1 MSGLNGYRG
10 KDGKVY
16 NDWGELTRANNLW
29 DQQQKQNELLNNQNR
44 LLREGQQE
52 QNRLLEEQNRLLEE
66 KRIADEKQREEERR
80 LERERIETE
89 REIRLQEIETEKEIE
104 ESRQEHEKEM
114 RFLKLCDE
122 AGINK
127 GLFDSFIFY
136 ISNSERIFQLRT
148 KLTSIGDL
156 KNKLFIAEHSLDL
169 KENAIEN
176 KISNEIN
183 IKGKKEIEK
192 YNKLKN
198 NFKNDFGWFRSWN
211 NFNIDNDL
219 IKNEYEILQKKFFLG
234 CSLEFVGFLI
244 FLIPALISP
253 DEPTNFDFFTILMI
267 IILSVGIIFLIVPL
281 YESKKFKKMCD
292 EEIKN
297 INTNSSYL
305 KNNKAINDITN
316 YMYNL
321 KSTISQ
327 FEKTLNDE
335 NNKISNEISNV
346 EKVCQK
352 EKLEEFYNFRVNHY
366 NPKIEK
372 LLLDF
377 GFDVTYKD
385 IFKSINK
392 SQSKSMG
399 EIDDYIEYFSN
410 KTNEL
415 TKKENY
421 EEEDIS
427 IYKSMIDDIN
437 KRIKKIENYDIK
449 SGDIFINEL
458 NKVVKQTSI
467 HNNEINDEKK
477 AIIKINYNSPAKS
490 LKIFVNDE
498 FYNKI
503 ENESRVAIELEKGK
517 YNIRFKDGS
526 FFKSSEEIKLNLND
540 GDYKEINIDCWGS
553 DYKIDVQEKKDM
565 DETSKEKNK

>member
-1 MSGLNGYRG
+1 
-10 KDGKVY
+10 
-16 NDWGELTRANNLW
+16 
-29 DQQQKQNELLNNQNR
+29 
-44 LLREGQQE
+44 
-52 QNRLLEEQNRLLEE
+52 
-66 KRIADEKQREEERR
+66 
-80 LERERIETE
+80 
-89 REIRLQEIETEKEIE
+89 
-104 ESRQEHEKEM
+104 
-114 RFLKLCDE
+114 
-122 AGINK
+122 
-127 GLFDSFIFY
+127 
-136 ISNSERIFQLRT
+136 
-148 KLTSIGDL
+148 
-156 KNKLFIAEHSLDL
+156 
-169 KENAIEN
+169 
-176 KISNEIN
+176 
-183 IKGKKEIEK
+183 
-192 YNKLKN
+192 
-198 NFKNDFGWFRSWN
+198 
-211 NFNIDNDL
+211 
-219 IKNEYEILQKKFFLG
+219 
-234 CSLEFVGFLI
+234 
-244 FLIPALISP
+244 
-253 DEPTNFDFFTILMI
+253 
-267 IILSVGIIFLIVPL
+267 
-281 YESKKFKKMCD
+281 MCD

-305 KNNKAINDITN
+305 KNNKAIYDITN

-437 KRIKKIENYDIK
+437 KKIGRIK
-449 SGDIFINEL
+449 
-458 NKVVKQTSI
+458 
-467 HNNEINDEKK
+467 
-477 AIIKINYNSPAKS
+477 
-490 LKIFVNDE
+490 
-498 FYNKI
+498 
-503 ENESRVAIELEKGK
+503 
-517 YNIRFKDGS
+517 
-526 FFKSSEEIKLNLND
+526 
-540 GDYKEINIDCWGS
+540 
-553 DYKIDVQEKKDM
+553 
-565 DETSKEKNK
+565 